1 MYQYWGWLVP
11 SLSNSQMC
19 TYILLLS
26 KLNLVCL
33 WVNQCEKIDLGQ
45 LTISGWGQSEEVLI

>member
-1 MYQYWGWLVP
+1 MPGERFHLPNKVIMYQYWGWLVP

-26 KLNLVCL
+26 KLTLFVCGL
-33 WVNQCEKIDLGQ
+33 
-45 LTISGWGQSEEVLI
+45 ISVRKLI